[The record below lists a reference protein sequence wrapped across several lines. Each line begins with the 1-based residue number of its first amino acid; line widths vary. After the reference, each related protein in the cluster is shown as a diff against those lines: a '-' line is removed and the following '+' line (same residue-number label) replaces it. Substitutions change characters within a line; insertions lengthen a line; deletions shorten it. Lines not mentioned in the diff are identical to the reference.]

1 MYCFVT
7 VSKTCFEGEDQ
18 GCIFHIN
25 YITEY
30 CKSIIN
36 PVFFFIICQ
45 ELKSRI
51 WSSPQVRKMCASTIN
66 YLNLLGYFML
76 ENQQKHSE
84 WCHFYQIILFF
95 QVQVTIHMYICV
107 KNWTGCFF
115 CWTRFL
121 FQHVSPTNK
130 SKLSSNTVNKPRKKL
145 YVK

>member
-1 MYCFVT
+1 MFCY
-7 VSKTCFEGEDQ
+7 SIKTCFEREDQ
-18 GCIFHIN
+18 DCIFHIN

-30 CKSIIN
+30 CKTIIN
-36 PVFFFIICQ
+36 PVFFFYFCQ

-66 YLNLLGYFML
+66 YLNLLGYFLL
-76 ENQQKHSE
+76 ENKQKHSE

-107 KNWTGCFF
+107 RNWTGCFF